1 MESWDVDFGPTGYV
15 MEVLVNGQP
24 VKEYP
29 HLDGKTYIEGRRGS
43 EFTLRI
49 KNNIAERVLAVI
61 SVDGLSVMDGKT
73 ASLSSGGY
81 VLGPLGYIVIP
92 GWRLDNHEVA
102 RFFFSH
108 LEASYA
114 AQMDKPQN
122 IGVIG
127 CAIFRE
133 KVRVP
138 DQFLFS
144 DFIHS
149 KTRGGD
155 LPVIR
160 KGCFGGESDTFSAK
174 TLESGPS
181 RGIGIGFGE
190 RARHEVVTVDF
201 ERATLLPSE
210 ILELHYAERGDLLR
224 YGINL
229 RPRPEVSYPK
239 PFPGEKGCTPPP
251 GWRG

>member
-73 ASLSSGGY
+73 ASFASGGY
-81 VLGPLGYIVIP
+81 VLSPRNYIDIP
-92 GWRLDNHEVA
+92 GWRLDNREVA

-133 KVRVP
+133 KVKVP
-138 DQFLFS
+138 DPFLFS
-144 DFIHS
+144 DFIYS
-149 KTRGGD
+149 KIRGGD

-174 TLESGPS
+174 TLGASPS
-181 RGIGIGFGE
+181 RSLGTGFGE
-190 RARHEVVTVDF
+190 RARHEVTTVSFDRRDNPDATF
-201 ERATLLPSE
+201 E
-210 ILELHYAERGDLLR
+210 IHYAERNDLIR
-224 YGINL
+224 YGVEL